1 MNVCIWV
8 WYVYAYDYV
17 YVYEWMSIVCVHLCV
32 CEREMSFTET
42 MMVVPFHYIQV
53 LVTLDAV
60 KEAFKNK
67 YLLI

>member
-1 MNVCIWV
+1 M
-8 WYVYAYDYV
+8 
-17 YVYEWMSIVCVHLCV
+17 L
-32 CEREMSFTET
+32 FTET